1 MIINFFKF
9 MQKNMKL
16 KNLGIEILSLTSAI
30 FLAGFISVLSIGLFS
45 WFLQTDA
52 TEGLLASDAFYQT
65 LGLICFG
72 LLIWFIFPM
81 IQSKLSDVF
90 GVKEK

>member
-1 MIINFFKF
+1 
-9 MQKNMKL
+9 MKDRQL
-16 KNLGIEILSLTSAI
+16 MRILFSAVF